1 MKAMREWTPFKDF
14 EDFFANMNMRFPH
27 HENALQ
33 LMTRADWAPS
43 VDISETDSE
52 FLIKVEVPEV
62 KKEDL
67 HVQVDN
73 GMLNISGER
82 HHELEDRKLHRTE
95 RYFGRFERS
104 FKLPENVRED
114 SIKAQQKDGM
124 LYIHLG
130 KTEIEKAPRKLEVK
144 VS

>member
-1 MKAMREWTPFKDF
+1 MKTMKEWTPFKDF
-14 EDFFANMNMRFPH
+14 EDFFANMRWPRNDAAM
-27 HENALQ
+27 Q
-33 LMTRADWAPS
+33 LMTRADWSPS

-67 HVQVDN
+67 HVQVDS
-73 GMLNISGER
+73 GMLTISGER
-82 HHELEDRKLHRTE
+82 HHEMEDKKLHRTE
-95 RYFGRFERS
+95 RFFGRFERS

-114 SIKAQQKDGM
+114 TIRADQKNGM

-130 KTEIEKAPRKLEVK
+130 KTEIEKAPRKLEIK

>member
-1 MKAMREWTPFKDF
+1 MDMMKRMTPFKDF
-14 EDFFANMNMRFPH
+14 EDFFANLHWPR

-33 LMTRADWAPS
+33 MMTRADWVPS
-43 VDISETDSE
+43 VDISETDKE
-52 FLIKVEVPEV
+52 YLIKVEIPEV

-82 HHELEDRKLHRTE
+82 HHEMEDKKLHRTE
-95 RYFGRFERS
+95 RYFGHFERS

-114 SIKAQQKDGM
+114 TIKAERKNGM
-124 LYIHLG
+124 LYIHMD
-130 KTEIEKAPRKLEVK
+130 KTEIEPAPRKLEIK
-144 VS
+144 VG

>member
-1 MKAMREWTPFKDF
+1 MKARRMMTPFRDF
-14 EDFFANMNMRFPH
+14 EDFFANLHWPRQ
-27 HENALQ
+27 ENALQ
-33 LMTRADWAPS
+33 LMTGADWAPS
-43 VDISETDSE
+43 VDISEADNE

-67 HVQVDN
+67 QVQVNN

-82 HHELEDRKLHRTE
+82 HHEMEDKKLHRTE
-95 RYFGRFERS
+95 RFFGHFERS
-104 FKLPENVRED
+104 FKIPENVRED
-114 SIKAQQKDGM
+114 AIHAEQRDGM

-130 KTEIEKAPRKLEVK
+130 KAEIEPAPRKLDIK

>member
-1 MKAMREWTPFKDF
+1 MNKARHLTPFKDF
-14 EDFFANMNMRFPH
+14 EDFFANLHWPR

-33 LMTRADWAPS
+33 LMTRADWVPS
-43 VDISETDSE
+43 VDISEADDE

-62 KKEDL
+62 RKEDL
-67 HVQVDN
+67 NVQVNN

-82 HHELEDRKLHRTE
+82 HHGMEDRKLHRTE
-95 RYFGRFERS
+95 RYFGHFERS

-114 SIKAQQKDGM
+114 MIRAEQKDGM
-124 LYIHLG
+124 LYVHLG
-130 KTEIEKAPRKLEVK
+130 KPEIEPAPRKLEIK

>member
-1 MKAMREWTPFKDF
+1 MDFNKRLTPFKDF
-14 EDFFANMNMRFPH
+14 EDFFANLHWPR

-43 VDISETDSE
+43 VDISESEDE

-67 HVQVDN
+67 NVQVNN

-82 HHELEDRKLHRTE
+82 HHEMEDKKLHRTE
-95 RYFGRFERS
+95 RYFGHFERS

-114 SIKAQQKDGM
+114 SIRAEQKDGM

-130 KTEIEKAPRKLEVK
+130 KTEIEPAPRKLEIK

>member
-1 MKAMREWTPFKDF
+1 MKAMKEWTPFKDF
-14 EDFFANMNMRFPH
+14 EDFFANMRWPRY
-27 HENALQ
+27 ENAMQ
-33 LMTRADWAPS
+33 LMTRADWSPS
-43 VDISETDSE
+43 VDISETDGE

-73 GMLNISGER
+73 GMLTISGER
-82 HHELEDRKLHRTE
+82 HHEMEDEKLHRTE
-95 RYFGRFERS
+95 RFFGRSERS

-114 SIKAQQKDGM
+114 TIKAEQKHGM
-124 LYIHLG
+124 LYIRLG
-130 KTEIEKAPRKLEVK
+130 KTEIEKAPRKLEIN